1 MFTSKKDIEELKER
15 VASLERQMH
24 RVLRAAAPQT
34 EKVDER
40 KRGRRTPHNSRQLVY
55 TFENR
60 IDVEASAEAIGR
72 TLHEIIRGSWPRG
85 SAESRIGYAL
95 RASNPGSGG
104 IISRQ
109 QWLQENPEQL
119 EFFPR

>member
-34 EKVDER
+34 EQVTER
-40 KRGRRTPHNSRQLVY
+40 KRGRRTPHSSRQLVY

-72 TLHEIIRGSWPRG
+72 TLHEIIRGSWPRD

-104 IISRQ
+104 IISRE

>member
-34 EKVDER
+34 EKVAVR
-40 KRGRRTPHNSRQLVY
+40 KQGRRTPHSSRQLVY

-72 TLHEIIRGSWPRG
+72 TLHEIIRGSWPRD

-104 IISRQ
+104 IISRE

>member
-1 MFTSKKDIEELKER
+1 MFTSKKDIEELKGR

-34 EKVDER
+34 EKVVER
-40 KRGRRTPHNSRQLVY
+40 KRGRRTPHSSRQLVY
-55 TFENR
+55 TFANR

-72 TLHEIIRGSWPRG
+72 TLHEIIRGSWPRD

-109 QWLQENPEQL
+109 RWLQENPEQL